1 MTTKAKQERD
11 ILMDYVNDMSDE
23 QVRKVYSVLNLSR
36 YASKGDIIDVFC
48 KDEFDVYDSAYPIE
62 YFRQIED
69 IYPDVK
75 EGMYIYD
82 YTNDRTFGRLVNLN
96 NIIVDKIFKFL
107 KEL

>member
-1 MTTKAKQERD
+1 MTTTLKKEYL
-11 ILMDYVNDMSDE
+11 IEIIEGMNDE
-23 QVRKVYSVLNLSR
+23 QLSKVHSVLNLSR

-48 KDEFDVYDSAYPIE
+48 KDELNNYDSAYPIE
-62 YFRQIED
+62 YFRRIED

-75 EGMYIYD
+75 EGMYIFD

-107 KEL
+107 REL